1 MSKQSTLALLAF
13 VTGLSALLAPKD
25 AQAYPEF
32 IGYGYTSCITCHY
45 NPQGHGPLNDYGRA
59 VWASEFAARP
69 FYKKET
75 TDDEIAETS
84 GFLFGLPMPWY
95 LHPGFKYRGLWFKNN
110 PGATSPTEKFVH
122 MQGEASLAVHFDQK
136 QRFVFVGTLGI
147 LTKNQG
153 QPTEERLWVSRDHYL
168 RSQVARTLWVNV
180 GKFDKIFGLR
190 LVDHTALGLSL
201 TGLHQYYRANDSS
214 THGVA
219 LHWGTPDYE
228 LAGHYFMGDMAQPEN
243 TRQKG
248 FSFTSEYSLGEKAR
262 IGVSYLNGATEATKQ
277 SIYAVHSR
285 VGIGE
290 GAAILSELGFHQE
303 DTQGAPEPNKG
314 MYGYLQTNVPIVRG
328 YNFYSQAEYYK
339 RQDDKSPENYRYSV
353 GLLAWPIQKVEYR
366 LTASDLRV
374 WSPTD
379 GTKDNWMLQAQ
390 LHLSL

>member
-1 MSKQSTLALLAF
+1 MSKQSTLALLAI
-13 VTGLSALLAPKD
+13 VTGLTALLAPKD

-95 LHPGFKYRGLWFKNN
+95 LHPGFKYRGLWYKTD
-110 PGATSPTEKFVH
+110 PGSTNYRERYIH

-168 RSQVARTLWVNV
+168 RSQVTRTLWVNA

-190 LVDHTALGLSL
+190 LVDHTAFARKAPK
-201 TGLHQYYRANDSS
+201 LHQYYQPGDSA

-219 LHWGTPDYE
+219 LHWGDPDYE
-228 LAGHYFMGDMAQPEN
+228 IAGHYFLGDMNEEAAN
-243 TRQKG
+243 RQKG
-248 FSFTSEYSLGEKAR
+248 FSFMTEYSLGEKAR
-262 IGVSYLNGATEATKQ
+262 VGVSYLNQATEAAKQ
-277 SIYAVHSR
+277 SIYALHSR
-285 VGIGE
+285 VGVGE
-290 GAAILSELGFHQE
+290 GAAILAEVGMHQDELNV
-303 DTQGAPEPNKG
+303 APEPTKG
-314 MYGYLQTNVPIVRG
+314 LYGYLQTNVPIVRG
-328 YNFYSQAEYYK
+328 YNFYTQAEYYK
-339 RQDDKSPENYRYSV
+339 LQKDTASESFKYGV
-353 GLLAWPIQKVEYR
+353 GLLVWPIQKVEYR
-366 LTASDLRV
+366 LLASDTRS
-374 WSPTD
+374 WSPTQ
-379 GTKDNWMLQAQ
+379 GTKDNWVLQAQ